1 MYQDSSVKEHSHGFD
16 GLVAIFYL
24 SVPDNAAK
32 LILTDVPITPQ
43 NNTLVIHNGNT
54 RH

>member
-24 SVPDNAAK
+24 SVPENSAK
-32 LILTDVPITPQ
+32 LILTNVPIAPK
-43 NNTLVIHNGNT
+43 NNGLVIHNGNIQ
-54 RH
+54 H